1 MKIFS
6 DSLKSLYPR
15 VQISSL
21 LDWISPYRRPVI
33 FIVHILAFVLSNYL
47 AFYIR
52 FEGNIASSDV
62 DLFLKYLPLLICLR
76 IAFLL
81 LFKLDKGLWRYTG
94 ITDLYNIG
102 VANALSSLV
111 FFLIVYVLLGVTKY
125 PRSVYGIDWLLSV
138 TILAVARLLA
148 YFHHHAEY
156 KKSAKKKAV
165 IVGAGDAGEMLLRD
179 ITRSNYYQYDIVGF
193 IDEDLNKRGFTIRGV
208 PILGTLKD
216 VGRIIVENEPDE
228 FIVAI
233 PSAPAEDLETI
244 IKELRRFGKPIK
256 KVPSLWSILSGR
268 SSIAH
273 IEVMKPEDI
282 LFRAPIYDE
291 SFMELRNDFSNK
303 RVMITG
309 AAGSIGSELA
319 RQVAGLAPSKLIL
332 FERHEEGLYRLGLQ
346 LGRNFPE
353 LNIHPVIGDITD
365 KERVS
370 KTLEEFRP
378 EIIFHAAAY
387 KHVPLM
393 EYNPSEAFKVNVIGT
408 RILAEKTRDYNVD
421 KFILIS
427 TDKAIDP
434 TSVMGKTKKIAEEIL
449 YFLSNQRSHAE
460 SNAPHATTYGVVR
473 FGNVLESSGSVV
485 PLFIEQIKSGGPLT
499 ITDPNVSRYF
509 MTVDEAALLVL
520 RASGMAD
527 GNGQTFVL
535 DMGEPIKILDLA
547 KRLITLYGYVP
558 EKDIEIIFTGLR
570 PGEKL
575 HEQLFCDHD
584 TIEKTAHPKI
594 LRVSPNNSMR
604 KAVSLDELIRRLS
617 SEYRLPH

>member
-1 MKIFS
+1 MKTFS

-15 VQISSL
+15 ARINSL

-33 FIVHILAFVLSNYL
+33 FIVHILVFVLSNYL

-52 FEGNIASSDV
+52 FEGNIPSFEV
-62 DLFLKYLPLLICLR
+62 GLYLKYLPLLICLR
-76 IAFLL
+76 VVFLL
-81 LFKLDKGLWRYTG
+81 LFKLDKGLWRYTS

-138 TILAVARLLA
+138 TILAAARLLA
-148 YFHHHAEY
+148 HFHHRAEY
-156 KKSAKKKAV
+156 KKGAKKKAV

-179 ITRSNYYQYDIVGF
+179 IIRSDYYQYDIVGF
-193 IDEDLNKRGFTIRGV
+193 IDEDLNKLGFTIRGV
-208 PILGTLKD
+208 PVLGTLKD

-233 PSAPAEDLETI
+233 PSAPAEDLETT

-268 SSIAH
+268 SSVAH
-273 IEVMKPEDI
+273 VEAMKPEDV

-291 SFMELRNDFSNK
+291 SFAELRNDFSNE
-303 RVMITG
+303 RVMVTG
-309 AAGSIGSELA
+309 AAGSIGSELV
-319 RQVAGLAPSKLIL
+319 RQIAGLGPSKLIL
-332 FERHEEGLYRLGLQ
+332 FERHEEGLYRIGLQ
-346 LGRNFPE
+346 LERNFPE
-353 LNIHPVIGDITD
+353 LNTHPVIGDITD

-370 KTLEEFRP
+370 KTLEELRP
-378 EIIFHAAAY
+378 KIIFHAAAY

-393 EYNPSEAFKVNVIGT
+393 EYNPSEAFKVNVTGT
-408 RILAEKTRDYNVD
+408 RILAEKARDYKVD

-427 TDKAIDP
+427 TDKAVSP

-449 YFLSNQRSHAE
+449 YFLSNQRSHTG
-460 SNAPHATTYGVVR
+460 SNAPPATTYGVVR

-485 PLFIEQIKSGGPLT
+485 PLFVEQIKSGGPLT
-499 ITDPNVSRYF
+499 VTDPKASRYF
-509 MTVDEAALLVL
+509 MTIDEAVLLIL
-520 RASGMAD
+520 RASRMAD
-527 GNGQTFVL
+527 RNSQTFVL

-547 KRLITLYGYVP
+547 KRLIVLYGYVP

-575 HEQLFCDHD
+575 QEQLFCDHD
-584 TIEKTAHPKI
+584 TIEKTTHPKI
-594 LRVSPNNSMR
+594 LRVSPNNSMP

-617 SEYRLPH
+617 SEYRLLH